1 MFTNYG
7 LSWFYVIAVITSF
20 LGYQTPCYR
29 KLSWLPVIVNPTN
42 HKEKARSSV
51 HRVIQGGECV
61 KVDFDI
67 NSAESGSMAKTDNRY
82 TAVQMEEKKSKEQRE
97 PDLEEPF
104 NEEFWLKVRLLLL
117 TCSISALLQF
127 VLIFTKCD
135 LSIIFLDIS
144 MTCSFILL
152 ETPKFYVND

>member
-1 MFTNYG
+1 
-7 LSWFYVIAVITSF
+7 
-20 LGYQTPCYR
+20 
-29 KLSWLPVIVNPTN
+29 
-42 HKEKARSSV
+42 
-51 HRVIQGGECV
+51 
-61 KVDFDI
+61 
-67 NSAESGSMAKTDNRY
+67 MAKTDNRY

-97 PDLEEPF
+97 HDLEEPF

-144 MTCSFILL
+144 MTCSFILFAKL
-152 ETPKFYVND
+152 